1 MEFKMDEASIDG
13 ALKTIKE
20 NKEVQPFDL
29 LTELE
34 KQMRE
39 FDNNVILFERAKER
53 ERVIRLPNVVPTEI
67 SVGQSPS
74 SEERKEFERWMANI
88 GGGGSVNDKL
98 KIISHYF
105 ENPGE
110 QIQGS
115 SIPEVLSYLMF
126 LNYFTWMLK
135 EFNAAVAGFLW
146 EPFLASLFGGKSR
159 QVPTSEHDIADI
171 RIDTPMG
178 KNEPIS
184 LKILNKDG
192 DVKGSFTD
200 LVNHFAKGGENMR
213 YVIVVK
219 EQSGK
224 RKDVSAVTFYEFDI
238 NNDTFFDW
246 IGYLEHT
253 QTVIPIDIKFKL
265 DKDKMNKKKQAYFR
279 RGPDSGVDN
288 PASKQLNIRH
298 AYVTK
303 NGRVNPKWLRIVDI
317 GAKKAGSLWIA
328 GDGAEEV
335 KLRTAAGP
343 VSPGDVLDPNGVYE
357 ATVARYE
364 AGGQVKKSQTPG
376 ARAKK
381 GYEEVPGVGGKST
394 DKIWGSPEAR
404 GQWLERAKELPRNEF
419 WAKVAAEAPG
429 YQKNAQFYITPAH
442 YKGKGEKIGHL
453 RITDQKV
460 KEVFKLGAEQIGPQL
475 TSMFNAM
482 ADLTDNIGRFFLTDC
497 GGAKCGKN
505 DMKNQDAAGQAAI
518 QNSQTLKVTVEES
531 VKGMRETGTAAAA
544 AGVLGRGKDTPKYS
558 GLGGQRE

>member
-1 MEFKMDEASIDG
+1 MKFKMDEALIDN

-20 NKEVQPFDL
+20 NKEKPFDL
-29 LTELE
+29 LAELE
-34 KQMRE
+34 KQMRK
-39 FDNNVILFERAKER
+39 FDDNVMLFESAKER
-53 ERVIRLPNVVPTEI
+53 DRVIRLPSVVPTEI
-67 SVGQSPS
+67 SVGQRPS
-74 SEERKEFERWMANI
+74 SEERKEFEKWMSNI
-88 GGGGSVNDKL
+88 GGAASVSDKL
-98 KIISHYF
+98 KVISQYF
-105 ENPGE
+105 SDPASH
-110 QIQGS
+110 IKDS

-135 EFNAAVAGFLW
+135 EFNASVAGFLW
-146 EPFLASLFGGKSR
+146 EPFLAALFGGKSR
-159 QVPTSEHDIADI
+159 QVPTSEGDIADI

-178 KNEPIS
+178 KDEPIS

-265 DKDKMNKKKQAYFR
+265 DKDQMNKKKQAYFR

-303 NGRVNPKWLRIVDI
+303 SGRVNPQWVRIVDI
-317 GAKKAGSLWIA
+317 GPKKAGSPWIA
-328 GDGAEEV
+328 GPGVEEV

-343 VSPGDVLDPNGVYE
+343 VSPGDILDPNGVYE

-376 ARAKK
+376 VRAKK
-381 GYEEVPGVGGKST
+381 GYEEVPGIGGKST

-404 GQWLERAKELPRNEF
+404 GQWLERAKELPRNQF

-442 YKGKGEKIGHL
+442 YKGKGDKIGYL

-460 KEVFKLGAEQIGPQL
+460 KEVFKLGAEQIGPLL
-475 TSMFNAM
+475 TEMFNAM

-497 GGAKCGKN
+497 GGNACTKRDVAK
-505 DMKNQDAAGQAAI
+505 QDVAGQAAI
-518 QNSQTLKVTVEES
+518 QNSQTLGVVVEKS
-531 VKGMRETGTAAAA
+531 VREMKGDGAA
-544 AGVLGRGKDTPKYS
+544 LTQMDYS
-558 GLGGQRE
+558 VSPPTLRPAEE